1 MRILLL
7 LFSAALLSAQA
18 FDVQGLAE
26 VRAALDGAMAQKN
39 IPGAVYWLEH
49 GPEVRHWAQ
58 GQRSLEPNREPM
70 TEDTLFDVAS
80 LTKVVATLPSVLL
93 LLERGQLRLEAP
105 VQAYLPEFRQPGI
118 TVRHLLTHTSGLPA
132 SLPADSAHP
141 DWRGYEE
148 GIQRACA
155 CQPNP
160 PPGRLFRY
168 SDVNFILLGE
178 IVHHLSG
185 RPLNVFAEQEVFTP
199 LGMTATRF
207 LPDLQHLERIAP
219 TERNERGQPLRG
231 VVHDPTSRRMG
242 GVAGH
247 AGLFSTAAD
256 LARYARFMLRGG
268 PLLKPETLAL
278 MRTVQT
284 PPTVRDR
291 RGLGWDLDSAFSRVR
306 GSLFGLGSFG
316 HTGFT
321 GTALWLD
328 PATDSFFI
336 LLTNRLHPDGKGQTK
351 ELYPVIGT
359 LSAKAIGLKV
369 RRDTILMPRSE

>member
-1 MRILLL
+1 MRFLFL
-7 LFSAALLSAQA
+7 LFSAVVLSAQA
-18 FDVQGLAE
+18 FDAQGLAE
-26 VRAALDGAMAQKN
+26 VRAALDRAIAQKN

-49 GPEVRHWAQ
+49 GQEARHWAQ
-58 GQRSLEPNREPM
+58 GQRALEPGREPM

-93 LLERGQLRLEAP
+93 LLERGQLRLEAS
-105 VQAYLPEFRQPGI
+105 VQTYLPGFRHPGI

-132 SLPADSAHP
+132 SLPADP
-141 DWRGYEE
+141 DQPHWRGYEE
-148 GIQRACA
+148 GIRRAFA
-155 CQPNP
+155 CQPDP
-160 PPGRLFRY
+160 APGRLFRY

-178 IVHHLSG
+178 IVHRLSG
-185 RPLNVFAEQEVFTP
+185 RPLNVFAEQEVFIP
-199 LGMTATRF
+199 LGMSATRF
-207 LPDLQHLERIAP
+207 LPDLDHLERIAP
-219 TERNERGQPLRG
+219 TERDERGQPLRG

-256 LARYARFMLRGG
+256 LAKYARFMLRGG

-278 MRTVQT
+278 MRRVQT
-284 PPTVRDR
+284 PPTIQDR
-291 RGLGWDLDSAFSRVR
+291 RGLGWDLDSSFSRVR

-328 PATDSFFI
+328 PATDSFFV
-336 LLTNRLHPDGKGQTK
+336 LLTNRLHPDAKGQTK
-351 ELYPVIGT
+351 DLYPVVGT
-359 LSAKAIGLKV
+359 LSAKAIGIKV
-369 RRDTILMPRSE
+369 RRDSVLMPRSE

>member
-1 MRILLL
+1 MRFLLL
-7 LFSAALLSAQA
+7 LFSAVLLSAQA
-18 FDVQGLAE
+18 FDAQGLAE
-26 VRAALDGAMAQKN
+26 VRAALDRAIVQKN
-39 IPGAVYWLEH
+39 IPGGVYWLEH
-49 GPEVRHWAQ
+49 GPETRHWAQ
-58 GQRSLEPNREPM
+58 GQRSLEPTREPM

-105 VQAYLPEFRQPGI
+105 VQTYLPEFRQPGI

-132 SLPADSAHP
+132 SLPADPAHS

-148 GIQRACA
+148 GIRRACA

-160 PPGRLFRY
+160 APGRLFRY

-178 IVHHLSG
+178 VVHRLSG
-185 RPLNVFAEQEVFTP
+185 KHLNEFAEQEVFAP
-199 LGMTATRF
+199 LGMTSTCF
-207 LPDLQHLERIAP
+207 LPDQGHLEHIAP
-219 TERNERGQPLRG
+219 TERDERGQPLRG

-247 AGLFSTAAD
+247 AGLFSTASD
-256 LARYARFMLRGG
+256 LAKYARFMLRGG
-268 PLLKPETLAL
+268 SLLKPETLAL
-278 MRTVQT
+278 MRRVQT
-284 PPTVRDR
+284 PPTVQDR
-291 RGLGWDLDSAFSRVR
+291 RGLGWDLDASFSRVR

-351 ELYPVIGT
+351 DLYPVIGT

-369 RRDTILMPRSE
+369 RRDTILVPRSE